1 MPSMTKPKETA
12 LTPNAVAAGAATPRH
27 FQPDA
32 SRISRAA
39 DIHLGAVPPL
49 AERRSA
55 DPSVSVV
62 IPALNEA
69 GNIIPVIQG
78 LPGCVTEIIVVDGRS
93 TDDTVQVALAAD
105 PRVRVVMERRKGKGV
120 AMLSGFACARGD
132 VIVAIDADGSMDPGE
147 VAVFQ
152 ATLALGYDLVK
163 GSREA
168 VGGGSEDFSPIRRVG
183 NWALTRLANRLHGT
197 RWSDMC
203 YGYFGFW
210 RDVLPTL
217 DLRWSEL
224 TTRALA
230 QRLEAE
236 AGETVG
242 ADRLPYGSGFEIETV
257 LFLRAARSG
266 LRIAEVPS
274 REYPRHLGESNLRT
288 VRDGTRVLAAIA
300 RERMRRVPAPVAPT
314 VGCGTARI
322 AWSRS

>member
-1 MPSMTKPKETA
+1 M
-12 LTPNAVAAGAATPRH
+12 TPNAVAAGAAAPRH

-49 AERRSA
+49 AERRLA
-55 DPSVSVV
+55 DPTVSVV
-62 IPALNEA
+62 IPTLNEA
-69 GNIIPVIQG
+69 GNITPVIQG

-147 VAVFQ
+147 VGVFQ

-183 NWALTRLANRLHGT
+183 NWALTRLANRLHRT

-210 RDVLPTL
+210 RDVLPAL
-217 DLRWSEL
+217 DLRWTEL

-230 QRLEAE
+230 QDLAAE
-236 AGETVG
+236 AG

-257 LFLRAARSG
+257 LFLRAARSR

-274 REYPRHLGESNLRT
+274 REYPRHLGDSNLPT

-300 RERMRRVPAPVAPT
+300 RERMRRAQAPVAPSA
-314 VGCGTARI
+314 GIAAAAI